1 VNPTA
6 AIGALLG
13 LLAGLGLA
21 LSLSRLPALRRP
33 TLEDRL
39 GPYLVDRRDD
49 RRRVVLFDRTVT
61 PFPTLERLLRPHLS
75 RAGEVL
81 ERLLGGT
88 ASVRRRLDQAGG
100 RLSVQEFRVEQVVW
114 GVVVMTGAVLL
125 SVVLLARGTAS
136 SAAAMVVFSLSA
148 GVAGVLARDQ
158 RLSRQVKEREARML
172 AEFPTI
178 ADLLALS
185 VAAGEGAVGALERVA
200 RASQG
205 ELSRELARALGEA
218 RTGASLVQALEGVA
232 DRTSLAPLA
241 RFVDG
246 MSVAIERGT
255 PLADVLRAQAADV
268 REVGKRA
275 LLEAGGRKEIAMM
288 VPVAFTTGPSR
299 HGRRWVW
306 ARGNAAQVGPAPR
319 RGAGPGP
326 CRRSI
331 ERTEVAETVMP
342 SFQASPTIRNNPH
355 RRSSRASTTST
366 MCSGRARPV
375 RPGCGYV
382 QRRATSCRC
391 HGSNV
396 GA

>member
-1 VNPTA
+1 MSPTA

-13 LLAGLGLA
+13 LVAGLGLA
-21 LSLSRLPALRRP
+21 LSLSRLPAFRRP

-100 RLSVQEFRVEQVVW
+100 RLSVNEFRVEQVVW
-114 GVVVMTGAVLL
+114 GVVATTGAVLL

-178 ADLLALS
+178 ADRGQRLDEVRLHADP
-185 VAAGEGAVGALERVA
+185 
-200 RASQG
+200 
-205 ELSRELARALGEA
+205 
-218 RTGASLVQALEGVA
+218 VQR
-232 DRTSLAPLA
+232 DP
-241 RFVDG
+241 
-246 MSVAIERGT
+246 
-255 PLADVLRAQAADV
+255 
-268 REVGKRA
+268 
-275 LLEAGGRKEIAMM
+275 
-288 VPVAFTTGPSR
+288 
-299 HGRRWVW
+299 
-306 ARGNAAQVGPAPR
+306 PR
-319 RGAGPGP
+319 
-326 CRRSI
+326 
-331 ERTEVAETVMP
+331 
-342 SFQASPTIRNNPH
+342 
-355 RRSSRASTTST
+355 
-366 MCSGRARPV
+366 GRA
-375 RPGCGYV
+375 
-382 QRRATSCRC
+382 
-391 HGSNV
+391 
-396 GA
+396 